1 MGDRHARTCKLGG
14 HPIAFHDEICAALGG
29 VALRWGIHVTFERRT
44 YLPTRWRM
52 DLSFVGAAPDGST
65 LRVDVTR
72 REGTARGRRPERES
86 GTGSHLERAERYKR
100 QKYAHFYRHAGQWM
114 EGFAVN
120 SYGGLGPGAV
130 RVVQLLAALGSQL
143 TGRPAPELRREMEWA
158 LGFTLARYGA
168 YLEQVAGMRARAECW
183 YPRVRAVRLVGT
195 ELVVD
200 PYTRKR
206 GGLAASVAVAA
217 AARAMMA
224 EQVTAAAQAV
234 RGGADAPLVG
244 EDDAGSDG
252 EMTV

>member
-1 MGDRHARTCKLGG
+1 
-14 HPIAFHDEICAALGG
+14 

-52 DLSFVGAAPDGST
+52 DLSFVGASPDGST

-86 GTGSHLERAERYKR
+86 GTGSHLERAERYKK

-130 RVVQLLAALGSQL
+130 RVVHLLAALGSQL

-183 YPRVRAVRLVGT
+183 YPRVRAMRLVGT

-224 EQVTAAAQAV
+224 EQVTAAAQTV
-234 RGGADAPLVG
+234 RVGGAAAPVAG
-244 EDDAGSDG
+244 EDGAGSADA
-252 EMTV
+252 MTV